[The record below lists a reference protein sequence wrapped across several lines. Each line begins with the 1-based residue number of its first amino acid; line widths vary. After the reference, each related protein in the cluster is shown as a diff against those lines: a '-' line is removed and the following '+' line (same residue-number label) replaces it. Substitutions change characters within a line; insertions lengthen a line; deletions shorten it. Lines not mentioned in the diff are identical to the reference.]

1 MLFYTSKSC
10 KKNPE
15 DPPHEMYLFNVLQ
28 NPQFK
33 VTGKSYGDV
42 IGAEEGSTPPDS
54 PIFITLSFSYFL

>member
-1 MLFYTSKSC
+1 MLFHTSQSC

-42 IGAEEGSTPPDS
+42 IGLGEGSTAPDS
-54 PIFITLSFSYFL
+54 PLFMTPSF